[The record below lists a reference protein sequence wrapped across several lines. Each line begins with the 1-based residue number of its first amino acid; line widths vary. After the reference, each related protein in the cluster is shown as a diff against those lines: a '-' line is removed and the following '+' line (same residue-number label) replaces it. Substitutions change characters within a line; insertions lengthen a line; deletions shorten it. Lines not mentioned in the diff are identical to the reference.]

1 MGVNEY
7 IQAGHNIRDVRLQ
20 KSIKQKD
27 MASLMGVTVSTY
39 ANYEADRREM
49 PAELIAKAAGLLDV
63 PIYKL
68 IGVQGSAMNMQ
79 AFLEHIRK
87 CCNLSLDGA
96 VGAVYE
102 ADAELL
108 SSLMAFVEGIAA
120 SLLYLRQSFPNDKSE
135 DSKKIIKMVAWL
147 GCEVKALDEAYLKT
161 FGKPRLDP
169 PEHDFEKEQNDGR

>member
-7 IQAGHNIRDVRLQ
+7 IQVGHNIRDVRSQ
-20 KSIKQKD
+20 KGIKQKD
-27 MASLMGVTVSTY
+27 MASLMGVTVSVY

-68 IGVQGSAMNMQ
+68 IGTQGSAVNMQ
-79 AFLEHIRK
+79 TFLEHIRK
-87 CCNLSLDGA
+87 CCNFSLDGA

-102 ADAELL
+102 ADAELT
-108 SSLMAFVEGIAA
+108 SSLIAFIEGVAA
-120 SLLYLRQSFPNDKSE
+120 SLIYLRQSFSNDKSE

-147 GCEVKALDEAYLKT
+147 GTEVKALDEAYLET

-169 PEHDFEKEQNDGR
+169 PEQ